1 MVKNK
6 MGERMKEIIADR
18 NKNIKVYDDVFSLV
32 QRQNMMDYVSNSLFR
47 IGWSDTSVSNNYYS
61 QNQFLH
67 SSYNEHD
74 VKQFKIFEYLKDT
87 DIEKAI
93 YGYKVVQAIVNC
105 SVASDFYFIHS
116 HPYDLVLLYY
126 VNTEWQDGWHGE
138 TLFFDE
144 NKKDIVFASQFTPN
158 RIILFDGSIPHSIRS
173 QSVIASKYRFT
184 FAVTLS
190 KEL

>member
-1 MVKNK
+1 
-6 MGERMKEIIADR
+6 MKEITVDR
-18 NKNIKVYDDVFSLV
+18 DKQIKVFDDVFSLV
-32 QRQNMMDYVSNSLFR
+32 QRQNMMEYVSKSLFR
-47 IGWSDTSVSNNYYS
+47 IGWSDTSAWDSHYA
-61 QNQFLH
+61 QNQLLH

-74 VKQFKIFEYLKDT
+74 VEQFKIFEYLKGSDV
-87 DIEKAI
+87 EKAI
-93 YGYKVVQAIVNC
+93 EGYKVVQTIVNC
-105 SVASDFYFIHS
+105 SVASDFYFIHA

-144 NKKDIVFASQFTPN
+144 AKKDIVFASPFTPN

-173 QSVIASKYRFT
+173 QSVIATKYRFT

-190 KEL
+190 KKDT